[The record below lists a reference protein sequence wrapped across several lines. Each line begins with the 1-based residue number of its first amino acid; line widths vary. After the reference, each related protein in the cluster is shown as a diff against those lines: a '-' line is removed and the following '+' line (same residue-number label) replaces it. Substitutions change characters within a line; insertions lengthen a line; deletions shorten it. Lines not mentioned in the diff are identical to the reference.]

1 MKISVEEVQII
12 ISLLDKNIEYKNS
25 FINNLHREDEEIRME
40 VYHDI
45 HYMYSWLDTYSDD
58 IEKDAKR
65 LLEAEIYELCILRTK
80 LKEAK
85 IVI

>member
-12 ISLLDKNIEYKNS
+12 ISLLDKKIKDKNS
-25 FINNLHREDEEIRME
+25 FLEDLEHI
-40 VYHDI
+40 
-45 HYMYSWLDTYSDD
+45 MYVNDENGKRK
-58 IEKDAKR
+58 EKEKR
-65 LLEAEIYELCILRTK
+65 GIKKRIDKLCILRTK